1 MLCIH
6 SRSAFQ
12 AEGAKAN
19 TLRRKPIVQRA
30 LTESRR
36 VGRQIVEVHKSLRS
50 LGLENRATMLC
61 IHSRSAFQAEGAKDN
76 ALRRKLIVRRA
87 LTESRRVG
95 GQIVEV
101 RKSLRS
107 LGLENRATM
116 LCIHSRSAFQAEGAK
131 DNALR
136 RKPILQRARTESRG
150 VGRQIVAVRMAL
162 RSLGLENRA
171 TMLYINSRS
180 AFQAEGAKDN
190 TLRR

>member
-1 MLCIH
+1 MTVPRLATFRTIF
-6 SRSAFQ
+6 SELAT
-12 AEGAKAN
+12 
-19 TLRRKPIVQRA
+19 TLRRKP
-30 LTESRR
+30 
-36 VGRQIVEVHKSLRS
+36 
-50 LGLENRATMLC
+50 
-61 IHSRSAFQAEGAKDN
+61 
-76 ALRRKLIVRRA
+76 IVRRA

-131 DNALR
+131 DNTLR
-136 RKPILQRARTESRG
+136 RKPIVRRALTESRRVG
-150 VGRQIVAVRMAL
+150 VQIVKVGKSL

-171 TMLYINSRS
+171 TMLCIHSRS

-190 TLRR
+190 TLRRKPIVRRALTESRGVGGQIVAVHKSLRSLGFPSRGSEG